1 MKMHVSFVFFFK
13 QKTADEVRISD
24 WSSNVGSSDL
34 GWHRGPTSARTEGCG
49 ERSDSLPETAA
60 ACRTACSGKPLPV
73 PGGRTTASGTSWSSG
88 PRPQDRPP
96 RSQRK
101 RNRNQPLIAGRPPPS
116 RDRKRAGE
124 GKSVDVRAELGGQ
137 R

>member
-88 PRPQDRPP
+88 PRPQDRSEERRVGKECVSTC
-96 RSQRK
+96 RSRWSPAHDK
-101 RNRNQPLIAGRPPPS
+101 NTNTTNTHS
-116 RDRKRAGE
+116 
-124 GKSVDVRAELGGQ
+124 
-137 R
+137 